1 MKNSVLLKSILL
13 ILFVASFCQAQPDRG
28 PRGRGGPRDG
38 ARRAN
43 PFGPP
48 RPAQILTRIEKELPL
63 KSDQTAKAKE
73 LFDTYEATVKSLRE
87 EYRGS
92 NDDAE
97 KWKGFREEMQAARA
111 AGDQEKVREILERM
125 RAARTEQDARLAPV
139 RQQVESAEKNLKDGM
154 LALLAENQKPGFER
168 IWEEEFGGKRRAR
181 VPVADPKVL
190 KSVVDDMKGL
200 SSQQKEKIE
209 AAFKTYFENTRGED
223 VDKAVKAAQT
233 RRLSEDVFSVFDEEQ
248 GREAQKLIRER
259 SRKGSKSDAP
269 DDNVP
274 PPSNP

>member
-1 MKNSVLLKSILL
+1 MKVSSVLRSILL
-13 ILFVASFCQAQPDRG
+13 VLFVAAFCQAQSDGG
-28 PRGRGGPRDG
+28 PRGRGGPRDREG
-38 ARRAN
+38 RAN

-48 RPAQILTRIEKELPL
+48 RPAQILTRIENELPL
-63 KSDQTAKAKE
+63 KSDQTPKAKE
-73 LFDTYEATVKSLRE
+73 LFDTYEATVKALRE
-87 EYRGS
+87 EYRGA
-92 NDDAE
+92 NEDAE

-139 RQQVESAEKNLKDGM
+139 RQQVEGAQKNLKDGM

-190 KSVVDDMKGL
+190 KSVIDDMKGL
-200 SSQQKEKIE
+200 SGQQKEKIE

-233 RRLSEDVFSVFDEEQ
+233 RRLSEDVFSVLDEEQ

-259 SRKGSKSDAP
+259 SRKGSKSETP